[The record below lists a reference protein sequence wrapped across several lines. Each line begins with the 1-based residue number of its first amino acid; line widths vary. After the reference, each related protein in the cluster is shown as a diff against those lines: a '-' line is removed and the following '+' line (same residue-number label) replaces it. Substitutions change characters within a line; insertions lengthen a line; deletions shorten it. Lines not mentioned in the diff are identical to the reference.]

1 MQLTIHT
8 PTGPY
13 IITVWRRFQSCQFL
27 YELQLIKKKIKI
39 TEKNQPKN
47 PNEVVQIIL
56 SKTKG
61 KTGFLKIFLSV
72 LFHEI

>member
-27 YELQLIKKKIKI
+27 YELQLIKK
-39 TEKNQPKN
+39 EKKN
-47 PNEVVQIIL
+47 NEKKSTQN
-56 SKTKG
+56 SK
-61 KTGFLKIFLSV
+61 
-72 LFHEI
+72 